1 MKPLEY
7 IQERIAS
14 KQQDF
19 ERYGFDEPEN
29 NAFKIFFDLAQEL
42 ERKEELF
49 NLCVAIPKVVFGI
62 EARIYIISQTGTR
75 LELVASTDGLGEED
89 LDLLSNLDMPGLIK
103 PEAYAL
109 PIKGNRVLIDQLPF
123 QTKDDTLGVLVVTPF
138 EGNVARR
145 TLFFEKYANRIGFN
159 IHNRFLVEK
168 NIEHLRFIRNLVADI
183 EHNIIAP
190 NIVYSLYLRNLKAKI
205 RKNNTLETTLKEQ
218 INSGEP
224 KIEELNRLLGEIEE
238 VNEGLGTE
246 LSNME
251 RHYKNM
257 SMFLETLLR
266 RSHFDHGRLMPRTKL
281 CNMKRDVLMPQL
293 EQYAERFHNL
303 GIEINDRTSGI
314 PDEET
319 VSTVDIGLL
328 SQVYANLFSN
338 ALKYAQEVYNDQ
350 GERMKFLAYG
360 HEILK
365 NHFGEGKD
373 GIKYNVFSTGPHLH
387 PEDHVRIFE
396 VGYRGRDTSD
406 RPGTGHGLA
415 FIKNV
420 VEIHGGTVGYE
431 PTQYGNNFYFIL
443 PKETRKQAL

>member
-7 IQERIAS
+7 IHQRIAD

-19 ERYGFDEPEN
+19 ERYGFDEAEN
-29 NAFKIFFDLAQEL
+29 NVFKIFFDLAQEL

-62 EARIYIISQTGTR
+62 ETR
-75 LELVASTDGLGEED
+75 LYLIGHAGANLELAATTDGLGDADTHLMEGLET
-89 LDLLSNLDMPGLIK
+89 PGLIRDN
-103 PEAYAL
+103 AYAL
-109 PIKGNRVLIDQLPF
+109 PIKGNRSLIDQLPF
-123 QTKDDTLGVLVVTPF
+123 QTKDGTIGALVIEPMT
-138 EGNVARR
+138 GDIARR

-190 NIVYSLYLRNLKAKI
+190 NIVYSLYLRNLKGKI
-205 RKNNTLETTLKEQ
+205 RKNAALESDLKTY
-218 INSGEP
+218 INSGTTSLDGLN
-224 KIEELNRLLGEIEE
+224 KSIGELEE
-238 VNEGLGTE
+238 VNRGLGTE
-246 LSNME
+246 LENME
-251 RHYKNM
+251 RHYRNM
-257 SMFLETLLR
+257 SLFLETLLR

-303 GIEINDRTSGI
+303 GIELNAHTSGL

-338 ALKYAQEVYNDQ
+338 ALKYTQEVYNDR
-350 GERMKFLAYG
+350 GERMKYLSYG
-360 HEILK
+360 YEILR

-373 GIKYNVFSTGPHLH
+373 GIKYNVYTTGPHLH
-387 PEDHVRIFE
+387 PNEHTKIFE
-396 VGYRGRDTSD
+396 VGFRGRETSD

-415 FIKNV
+415 FVKNV
-420 VEIHGGTVGYE
+420 IEIHGGTVGYE

-443 PKETRKQAL
+443 PKEHKKPA